1 MQTRFELV
9 LNDAYGEDKRAV
21 ACLRRPE
28 AMVSQFQ
35 QVLTAL
41 KNVIRDHGLRAV
53 GEPVFARY
61 DPPFVPWFLRRSQ
74 IQIDLARATRC

>member
-1 MQTRFELV
+1 MQTRFELD

-21 ACLRRPE
+21 ACLRRTE

-41 KNVIRDHGLRAV
+41 KNVVRDRGLRAV

-61 DPPFVPWFLRRSQ
+61 DPPFMPWFLRRSQ
-74 IQIDLARATRC
+74 IQIDLARAATC